1 MFDFVERN
9 RTAVQVVLGVVTLG
23 LVIGFGVTGLDA
35 WQAGDNYLAKVGG
48 TKITDRELNALIG
61 NRSVPDEMKPMVIEQ
76 MVQRQLLLEDAKD
89 QRVFLSKSDLRAMI
103 AENPAFQ
110 VNGKFDA
117 EKYREALLQA
127 QKTPE
132 AFEQEVRDQ
141 VVIRRMLGGLLE
153 TGVVGKAQ
161 ADLLA
166 RLLSEKREVQELRF
180 TPQQYAN
187 LKEIIPTEAEI
198 KAYYDSHQADYKLPE
213 TVRLEYVTLSQDQM
227 AAAVQVSD
235 EEIQKYFDEHQADL
249 VNEERKI
256 SHILLE
262 VPQGAKAEKKAEI
275 KKQAESLLVELKKN
289 PAQFAD
295 MAKRKSQDA
304 VSAANGGALGG
315 WVKRDGQMVKP
326 FEDASFALAKGVIS
340 DLVETQYGFHIIKV
354 DDVRSK
360 QIADAKVEVEQK
372 LKAQKAQTRFLAQ
385 QEKLSELVYQQA
397 DSLKPAADELKLKIE
412 QSGWISRKT
421 ANDPKFSEPKLL
433 EAVFS
438 DDVLKKKH
446 NTEVVEVAPGVLIAA
461 RVIEHKPEQIQP
473 LASVSAGIADKLKKE
488 KALKRANDEGAAKI
502 KALQAGSEAGVTW
515 GKPLQVQRVDPQGLN
530 QALLRGIFQVDAA
543 KVPAYVGGEDGPNG
557 YVIYKVGKVLP
568 VQATSEEDRLALS
581 EQINRVGAM
590 AAVRA
595 YLDGLKKEY
604 KVSYGKMPA
613 SAQE

>member
-23 LVIGFGVTGLDA
+23 LVIGFGVTGLNA
-35 WQAGDNYLAKVGG
+35 WQGGENYLAKVGG

-76 MVQRQLLLEDAKD
+76 MVQRQLLLEDAKS
-89 QRVFLSKSDLRAMI
+89 QRVFLSDADLRAMM

-110 VNGKFDA
+110 TDGKFDA
-117 EKYREALLQA
+117 VKYREALLQA

-132 AFEQEVRDQ
+132 SFEQEVRDQ

-153 TGVVGKAQ
+153 TGLVGKAQ

-180 TPQQYAN
+180 TPQQYAS
-187 LKEIIPTEAEI
+187 LKDIVPTEAEI
-198 KAYYDSHQADYKLPE
+198 KAYYDAHQADYKLPE
-213 TVRLEYVTLSQDQM
+213 GVRVEYVTLSQEQM
-227 AAAVQVSD
+227 AAAVQVSE
-235 EEIQKYFDEHQADL
+235 EEIQKYFNEHKADFAA
-249 VNEERKI
+249 EERKI
-256 SHILLE
+256 SHILLM
-262 VPQGAKAEKKAEI
+262 VPQDGKAEKKAEI
-275 KKQAESLLVELKKN
+275 KKQAENLLAELKKN
-289 PAQFAD
+289 PARFAEL
-295 MAKRKSQDA
+295 AKQKSQDPG
-304 VSAANGGALGG
+304 SAANGGALGG
-315 WVKRDGQMVKP
+315 WIKRDGQMVKP
-326 FEDASFALAKGVIS
+326 FEDASFTLAKGVIS

-360 QIADAKVEVEQK
+360 QLADAKAEIEQK
-372 LKAQKAQTRFLAQ
+372 LKAQKAQARFQSQ
-385 QEKLSELVYQQA
+385 QEKLGELVYQQA

-412 QSGWISRKT
+412 QSGWINRK
-421 ANDPKFSEPKLL
+421 AADDPKFSAPKLL

-446 NTEVVEVAPGVLIAA
+446 NTEAVEVAPGVLIAA

>member
-461 RVIEHKPEQIQP
+461 RVIEHKPEQIQS
-473 LASVSAGIADKLKKE
+473 LALVSTGIADKLKQQ
-488 KALKRANDEGAAKI
+488 KALKRANDEGVARI
-502 KALQAGSEAGVTW
+502 KSLQAGNEAGVSW
-515 GKPLQVQRVDPQGLN
+515 NKSLQVQRVDPQGLN
-530 QALLRGIFQVDAA
+530 QDVLRGIFQVDPA
-543 KVPAYVGGEDGPNG
+543 KVPAYVGGEDGAAG
-557 YVIYKVGKVLP
+557 YVIYKVAKVLP
-568 VQATSEEDRLALS
+568 AKAASEEDRLALS
-581 EQINRVGAM
+581 EQINRIGAM

-604 KVSYGKMPA
+604 KVSYGKMPP